1 MGFRIGRGPYV
12 GWTTSSA
19 SPSNSV
25 ASVHCLSSTTT
36 YDGASRRG
44 CRPARTTSILLLLRG
59 SWYSSSTSTWS
70 RPAWVRSSASTR
82 RLLSQER
89 ISAADAR
96 RFIWKDIC
104 SARTALMRP
113 SLDRSARPRAEVR
126 NRGKDSLRAARMR
139 SCGWRHVP
147 TAEACRTASRTVVGR
162 AQRPCADTQLV
173 SDIEGLTLRMR
184 QFTDARD
191 WAQFHDPKSLML
203 ALVGEVGELAELLQ
217 WMPHDDQATL
227 VGQEPLRGRLAEE
240 MSDVL
245 LYLLRL

>member
-44 CRPARTTSILLLLRG
+44 CRPARMTSILLLLRG

-104 SARTALMRP
+104 SARTVLRRP

-139 SCGWRHVP
+139 SCGWRHVQ
-147 TAEACRTASRTVVGR
+147 TSEASRAALRTLAGGMATSSV
-162 AQRPCADTQLV
+162 DTLLV
-173 SDIEGLTLRMR
+173 SDIEDLTLQMR
-184 QFTDARD
+184 RFTEARD
-191 WAQFHDPKSLML
+191 WDRFHDPKSL
-203 ALVGEVGELAELLQ
+203 
-217 WMPHDDQATL
+217 
-227 VGQEPLRGRLAEE
+227 
-240 MSDVL
+240 
-245 LYLLRL
+245 